1 MPKIT
6 VVIPTYNRETGLMRV
21 LNSLTAQTEKD
32 FEVVVVED
40 GSRVAEKVVNDFK
53 PKLQNLR
60 YHWQENSGPAR
71 ARNQGIK
78 LATANLIA
86 FTDDDM
92 KLPADWLEKLLDGFD
107 RHPEVVGVGG
117 YMKAPEEVFQSSKFA
132 QYEWFVSHDIYHADS
147 REKVGGFENPAGGT
161 NNLAF
166 KKEVLEE
173 VNGFDENFPVPAGED
188 ADLKKR
194 LTDKGYK
201 LLYLPLQAD
210 HYQPYGLKR
219 FIRQSFVRGVGTY
232 YFVNKH
238 EGKILRR
245 TIYSRFLVLPIQ
257 LLIDL
262 TKKDVRPFAFIKL
275 LENFNVARGLLS
287 ASGGKK

>member
-1 MPKIT
+1 
-6 VVIPTYNRETGLMRV
+6 
-21 LNSLTAQTEKD
+21 
-32 FEVVVVED
+32 
-40 GSRVAEKVVNDFK
+40 
-53 PKLQNLR
+53 
-60 YHWQENSGPAR
+60 
-71 ARNQGIK
+71 
-78 LATANLIA
+78 
-86 FTDDDM
+86 M